1 MSASRKEINESDSH
15 VSRGERVVQTDT
27 SRARKTIHSAFIIV
41 QPLCAIDCSAR
52 SAEEQE
58 ILLQAN
64 VLLAEICSLVCNN
77 SKKTDNRDLWTRRV
91 IKTEKCIHAVDAA
104 IARGIFCSVSSKYC

>member
-58 ILLQAN
+58 ILVQAN
-64 VLLAEICSLVCNN
+64 VLFAEICSLVCSN
-77 SKKTDNRDLWTRRV
+77 SKKNGQSRFMDTSCDQDGEMYPCR
-91 IKTEKCIHAVDAA
+91 
-104 IARGIFCSVSSKYC
+104 